1 MLRDARKVL
10 QFSVENRLKKI
21 RDLEDAYQL
30 VNELE
35 NSETNAIFEFL
46 ITNFSSDEET
56 QSFLRSQ
63 LNDHIAKLT
72 IGFPTRFRSA
82 VRRREIGA
90 LE

>member
-35 NSETNAIFEFL
+35 NSETNAICEFL
-46 ITNFSSDEET
+46 ITNFSSNEET

-63 LNDHIAKLT
+63 LKDHIAKLT
-72 IGFPTRFRSA
+72 IGFPAEFQSA
-82 VRRREIGA
+82 ARRRATKA